1 MADISI
7 DDLEEI
13 MHKEEKV
20 CSLFDKLTIQAKR
33 AGSRDSRDRDHSMSD
48 RSSEERKERKKR
60 KERRMRAEDEE
71 AFTNKIK
78 RQEEAL
84 QRQITEAKRQAEE
97 AQREDCTVQCIRVH
111 LNANE
116 RDIYTFFVKANVG
129 KVRDVRLIKDQK
141 TGKSKG
147 VAYVEFYT
155 PESVLLAMA
164 LTNQPLLG
172 LPMIIQASQAE
183 INRQAAATK
192 YKQDQQQ
199 KVTKRYD
206 NMKIYIYGLES
217 ENDVRQVF
225 SPFGEIE
232 LIELP
237 RDPYS
242 GKSKKVA
249 FVTFCRRRDAK
260 AAIKEMDGYKVKST
274 RLEVREAGENE
285 SEDFRELAPDLDLQ
299 EKGFTSSSR
308 NRAALI
314 RELNRGT
321 EEEKEMLVKQADL
334 NAISNCLL
342 LNNMFDLKVVDLK
355 KEPFFF
361 REIQDQVLDMCEE
374 VGKVEKVWVD
384 DKSEGNVWVKFA
396 SDSIRGAQ
404 KAQEMMNNR
413 YFDEREIRASFVPE
427 KIFDTKVPI

>member
-1 MADISI
+1 MADIDI
-7 DDLEEI
+7 DEI
-13 MHKEEKV
+13 QEIIRKEEE
-20 CSLFDKLTIQAKR
+20 AKNPNLKSKR
-33 AGSRDSRDRDHSMSD
+33 KHSGSRSHD
-48 RSSEERKERKKR
+48 RSSSERNKHKKYKVHKMRGDSFEEDDFK
-60 KERRMRAEDEE
+60 
-71 AFTNKIK
+71 NKIK

-84 QRQITEAKRQAEE
+84 QRQIEEAKKQAEE

-111 LNANE
+111 LNATE
-116 RDIYTFFVKANVG
+116 RDIYSFFVKANVG
-129 KVRDVRLIKDQK
+129 KVRDVRVIKDTK

-183 INRQAAATK
+183 INRQAQATK
-192 YKQDQQQ
+192 YRQEQQ
-199 KVTKRYD
+199 KKTTKRHE
-206 NMKIYIYGLES
+206 NMKIYIYGLTS

-274 RLEVREAGENE
+274 RLEVREAKENE
-285 SEDFRELAPDLDLQ
+285 SEYYRDMGPDLDLE
-299 EKGFTSSSR
+299 EKGFTIGSGRS
-308 NRAALI
+308 RAALI
-314 RELNRGT
+314 RELNRGK
-321 EEEKEMLVKQADL
+321 EETNDLLVKQSDL
-334 NAISNCLL
+334 NAASNCIL
-342 LNNMFDLKVVDLK
+342 LNNLFDPTSVDLE
-355 KEPFFF
+355 KEPHFY
-361 REIQDQVLDMCEE
+361 REIEDQVLDICEE
-374 VGKVEKVWVD
+374 VGKVDKVWVD
-384 DKSEGNVWVKFA
+384 TKSQGNVWVKF
-396 SDSIRGAQ
+396 SKDSIKGAQ

-413 YFDEREIRASFVPE
+413 FFDEREIRASFIPE
-427 KIFDTKVPI
+427 KIYNAKVPE